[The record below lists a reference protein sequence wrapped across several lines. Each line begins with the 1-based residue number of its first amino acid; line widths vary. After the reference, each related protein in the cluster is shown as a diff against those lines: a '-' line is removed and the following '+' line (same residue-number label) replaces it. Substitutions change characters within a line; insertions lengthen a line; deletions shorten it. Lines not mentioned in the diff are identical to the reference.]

1 MRAVLQRVSS
11 ASVTV
16 ADARIAA
23 IDQGL
28 LIFLGVAPADT
39 DVDAELPI

>member
-23 IDQGL
+23 IDQSL

-39 DVDAELPI
+39 DVDAQLPI